1 MQKSPLI
8 KLFISAAWL
17 AVSSWMFAAP
27 APIQRGQLKHGA
39 PVQTAQKPEPVK
51 EAAAPAKAAPSTVSP
66 AKPAPQKALPAKPAP
81 QKVLPAKKLAPQKVA
96 PAKKLAPQKVA
107 PAKKPVPPKP
117 APPKPEPPSA
127 EPAKPAPPP
136 PPAPAKGVSC
146 TPMAPYRGAI
156 AVDADTGRILFSD
169 NMRRLGYPASVTKLM
184 TFLLVL
190 EDIQAGLY
198 GPNDRA
204 EASALAA
211 SMEASEVDIRPG
223 QSMTVE
229 DLLLAIM
236 VKSANDAAEVLAEH
250 SALRH
255 RRRRGAQTANVPPA
269 ELCAEFVE
277 RMNRRAR
284 ELGMRDTRYA
294 SPNGLP
300 PPRGTK
306 RGFDVS
312 TAADLV
318 ELGKVVVRMPKALSY
333 TKRPWCKVAD
343 GSGKPLL
350 LAAHNYFLP
359 GTKDKDGLGAPVPGC
374 DGLKTGYTAA
384 SGSSIILTA
393 SRNGRRV
400 IVVVL
405 GSAGRH
411 NRERAAGAI
420 LRDALDAVCI
430 W

>member
-1 MQKSPLI
+1 MQKSALI
-8 KLFISAAWL
+8 KLCLAAAWL

-27 APIQRGQLKHGA
+27 APIQRGQLKRGA

-51 EAAAPAKAAPSTVSP
+51 EAAAPVKAAPVKATLPKVSP
-66 AKPAPQKALPAKPAP
+66 TKPAP
-81 QKVLPAKKLAPQKVA
+81 QKVLPARKLAPPKA
-96 PAKKLAPQKVA
+96 A
-107 PAKKPVPPKP
+107 PAKKPAPPKPLPPKP
-117 APPKPEPPSA
+117 APPSV

-136 PPAPAKGVSC
+136 PPAPARGVSC
-146 TPMAPYRGAI
+146 APMAPYRGAI
-156 AVDADTGRILFSD
+156 AIDADTGRVLFSD
-169 NMRRLGYPASVTKLM
+169 NMRKLAYPASVTKLM

-190 EDIQAGLY
+190 EDMQAGLY

-204 EASALAA
+204 EASERAA
-211 SMEASEVDIRPG
+211 SMEPSKVDIRPG
-223 QSMTVE
+223 QSMTID
-229 DLLLAIM
+229 DLLLCIM
-236 VKSANDAAEVLAEH
+236 VKSANDAAEVLAEY

-255 RRRRGAQTANVPPA
+255 RRRRGAPTTNVPPA

-300 PPRGTK
+300 PPGGSK

-333 TKRPWCKVAD
+333 TKRPWCKVTD

-384 SGSSIILTA
+384 SGSSIMLTA

-411 NRERAAGAI
+411 NREKAAGAI
-420 LRDALDAVCI
+420 LRDALDAICI

>member
-1 MQKSPLI
+1 MKKSALI
-8 KLFISAAWL
+8 KLCFSVVWL

-27 APIQRGQLKHGA
+27 APIQRGQLKRAA
-39 PVQTAQKPEPVK
+39 PGQTAQNPEPVK
-51 EAAAPAKAAPSTVSP
+51 EAAAPAKPVP
-66 AKPAPQKALPAKPAP
+66 AKMSPVKPAP

-96 PAKKLAPQKVA
+96 LAKKPAP
-107 PAKKPVPPKP
+107 PKPVPPKP
-117 APPKPEPPSA
+117 VPPSS
-127 EPAKPAPPP
+127 EPAKSAPPP
-136 PPAPAKGVSC
+136 PPAPPAPVRGVSC
-146 TPMAPYRGAI
+146 APMAPYRGAI
-156 AVDADTGRILFSD
+156 AVDADTGRVLFSD
-169 NMRRLGYPASVTKLM
+169 NMRRLAYPASVTKLM

-198 GPNDRA
+198 RLNDRA
-204 EASALAA
+204 EASALAV
-211 SMEASEVDIRPG
+211 SMEPSKVDLRPG
-223 QSMTVE
+223 QAMTID
-229 DLLLAIM
+229 DLLLSIM

-255 RRRRGAQTANVPPA
+255 RRRRGMPTANVPPA

-300 PPRGTK
+300 PPSGSK

-318 ELGKVVVRMPKALSY
+318 ELGKVIVRMPKALSY
-333 TKRPWCKVAD
+333 TKRPWCKVTD
-343 GSGKPLL
+343 GSGKPML

-359 GTKDKDGLGAPVPGC
+359 GSSDSKKLCTPVPGC
-374 DGLKTGYTAA
+374 DGLKTGFTAV
-384 SGSSIILTA
+384 SGSSIMLTA

-411 NRERAAGAI
+411 NREKAAGAI
-420 LRDALDAVCI
+420 LRDALDAICI

>member
-1 MQKSPLI
+1 MQKSALI
-8 KLFISAAWL
+8 KLCLAAAWL

-27 APIQRGQLKHGA
+27 APIQRGQLKRGA

-51 EAAAPAKAAPSTVSP
+51 EAAAPVKAAPVKATLPKVSP
-66 AKPAPQKALPAKPAP
+66 TKPAPQKPAP
-81 QKVLPAKKLAPQKVA
+81 QKVLPARKLAPPKA
-96 PAKKLAPQKVA
+96 A
-107 PAKKPVPPKP
+107 PAKKPAPPKPLPPKP
-117 APPKPEPPSA
+117 APPSV

-136 PPAPAKGVSC
+136 PPAPARGVSC
-146 TPMAPYRGAI
+146 APMAPYRGAI
-156 AVDADTGRILFSD
+156 AIDADTGRVLFSD
-169 NMRRLGYPASVTKLM
+169 NMRKLAYPASVTKLM

-190 EDIQAGLY
+190 EDMQAGLY

-204 EASALAA
+204 EASERAA
-211 SMEASEVDIRPG
+211 SMEPSKVDLRPG
-223 QSMTVE
+223 QSMTID
-229 DLLLAIM
+229 DLLLCIM

-255 RRRRGAQTANVPPA
+255 RRRRGAPTANVPPA

-300 PPRGTK
+300 PPGGSK

-333 TKRPWCKVAD
+333 TKRPWCKVTD

-411 NRERAAGAI
+411 NREKAAGAI
-420 LRDALDAVCI
+420 LRDALDAICI

>member
-1 MQKSPLI
+1 MQKSALI
-8 KLFISAAWL
+8 KLCLAAAWL

-27 APIQRGQLKHGA
+27 APIQRGQLKRGA

-51 EAAAPAKAAPSTVSP
+51 EAAAPVKAAPVKATLPKVSP
-66 AKPAPQKALPAKPAP
+66 TKPAPQKPAP
-81 QKVLPAKKLAPQKVA
+81 QKVLPARKLAPPKA
-96 PAKKLAPQKVA
+96 A
-107 PAKKPVPPKP
+107 PAKKPAPPKPLPPKP
-117 APPKPEPPSA
+117 APPSV

-136 PPAPAKGVSC
+136 APARGVSC
-146 TPMAPYRGAI
+146 APMAPYRGAI
-156 AVDADTGRILFSD
+156 AIDADTGRVLFSD
-169 NMRRLGYPASVTKLM
+169 NMRRLAYPASVTKLM

-190 EDIQAGLY
+190 EDMQAGLY

-204 EASALAA
+204 EASERAA
-211 SMEASEVDIRPG
+211 SMEPSKVDLRPG
-223 QSMTVE
+223 QSMTID
-229 DLLLAIM
+229 DLLLCIM

-255 RRRRGAQTANVPPA
+255 RRRRGAPTANVPPA

-300 PPRGTK
+300 PPGGSK

-333 TKRPWCKVAD
+333 TKRPWCKVTD

-384 SGSSIILTA
+384 SGSSIMLTA

-411 NRERAAGAI
+411 NREKAAGAI
-420 LRDALDAVCI
+420 LRDALDAICI

>member
-1 MQKSPLI
+1 MQKSALI
-8 KLFISAAWL
+8 KLCLAAAWL

-27 APIQRGQLKHGA
+27 APIQRGQLKRGA
-39 PVQTAQKPEPVK
+39 PVQTAKRPEPVK
-51 EAAAPAKAAPSTVSP
+51 EAAAPVTTAPSNKELS
-66 AKPAPQKALPAKPAP
+66 AKPAPQKMLPARKLAP
-81 QKVLPAKKLAPQKVA
+81 PKAIPAKKTAQP
-96 PAKKLAPQKVA
+96 KLL
-107 PAKKPVPPKP
+107 PPKP
-117 APPKPEPPSA
+117 VPPSA
-127 EPAKPAPPP
+127 EPAKPAQPP
-136 PPAPAKGVSC
+136 PPAPVRGVSC
-146 TPMAPYRGAI
+146 APMAPYRGAI
-156 AVDADTGRILFSD
+156 AVDADTGRVLFSD
-169 NMRRLGYPASVTKLM
+169 NMRRLAYPASVTKLM

-211 SMEASEVDIRPG
+211 SMEPSKVDIRPG
-223 QSMTVE
+223 QSMTID
-229 DLLLAIM
+229 DLLLSIM

-255 RRRRGAQTANVPPA
+255 RRRRGAPTANVSPS

-300 PPRGTK
+300 PPRGSK

-312 TAADLV
+312 TAADLA

-333 TKRPWCKVAD
+333 TKRPWCKVTD

-359 GTKDKDGLGAPVPGC
+359 GTRDKDGLGSPVPGC

-405 GSAGRH
+405 ASAGRH
-411 NRERAAGAI
+411 NREKAAGAI
-420 LRDALDAVCI
+420 LRDALDAICI

>member
-1 MQKSPLI
+1 MQKSALI
-8 KLFISAAWL
+8 KLCLSAAWL

-27 APIQRGQLKHGA
+27 APIQRGQLKRGA
-39 PVQTAQKPEPVK
+39 PVQTAQKPELVK
-51 EAAAPAKAAPSTVSP
+51 EAAGPVKAAPVKATPPKVSP
-66 AKPAPQKALPAKPAP
+66 TKPAPQKPAS
-81 QKVLPAKKLAPQKVA
+81 QKVLPARKLAPPKAV
-96 PAKKLAPQKVA
+96 
-107 PAKKPVPPKP
+107 PAKKPAPPKP
-117 APPKPEPPSA
+117 APPSV

-136 PPAPAKGVSC
+136 PPAPARGVSC
-146 TPMAPYRGAI
+146 APLAPYRGAI
-156 AVDADTGRILFSD
+156 AIDADTGRVLFSD
-169 NMRRLGYPASVTKLM
+169 NMRRLAYPASVTKLM

-190 EDIQAGLY
+190 EDMQAGLY

-204 EASALAA
+204 EASERAA
-211 SMEASEVDIRPG
+211 SMEPSKVDLRPG
-223 QSMTVE
+223 QSMTID
-229 DLLLAIM
+229 DLLLCIM
-236 VKSANDAAEVLAEH
+236 VTSANDAAEVLAEH

-255 RRRRGAQTANVPPA
+255 RRRRGAPTVNVPPA
-269 ELCAEFVE
+269 DLCAEFVE

-300 PPRGTK
+300 PPGGSK
-306 RGFDVS
+306 RGFDLS

-333 TKRPWCKVAD
+333 TKRPWCKVTD

-384 SGSSIILTA
+384 SGSSIMLTA

-411 NRERAAGAI
+411 NREKAAGAI
-420 LRDALDAVCI
+420 LRDALDAICI

>member
-1 MQKSPLI
+1 MQKSALI
-8 KLFISAAWL
+8 KLCLSAAWL

-27 APIQRGQLKHGA
+27 APIQRGQLKRGA

-51 EAAAPAKAAPSTVSP
+51 EAAAPVKATPPKVSP
-66 AKPAPQKALPAKPAP
+66 TKPAPQKPAL
-81 QKVLPAKKLAPQKVA
+81 QKVLPARKLAPPKAV
-96 PAKKLAPQKVA
+96 PAK
-107 PAKKPVPPKP
+107 KP
-117 APPKPEPPSA
+117 APPKPLPPKPAPPSA

-136 PPAPAKGVSC
+136 PPAPARGVSC
-146 TPMAPYRGAI
+146 APMAPYRGAI
-156 AVDADTGRILFSD
+156 AIDADTGRVLFSD
-169 NMRRLGYPASVTKLM
+169 NMRRLAYPASVTKLM

-190 EDIQAGLY
+190 EDMQAGLY

-211 SMEASEVDIRPG
+211 SMEPSKVDLRPG
-223 QSMTVE
+223 QSMTID
-229 DLLLAIM
+229 DLLLCIM

-255 RRRRGAQTANVPPA
+255 RRRRGAPTVNVPPS

-300 PPRGTK
+300 PPGGSK

-333 TKRPWCKVAD
+333 TKRPWCKVTD

-384 SGSSIILTA
+384 SGSSIMLTA

-411 NRERAAGAI
+411 NREKAAGAI
-420 LRDALDAVCI
+420 LRDALDAICI